1 MKTTVILLFSLL
13 IFVGAAQSQSC
24 EALTVHVENFESD
37 AGRAFVALYDSEKN
51 WLKKRCNGEIVAI
64 QDQKVTVTFED
75 VPPGSYAVSLYQ
87 DKNEN
92 GTLDT
97 NFFGIPK
104 EPTACS
110 NNASGR
116 FGPPSWSDASF
127 DVDNAPL
134 EIKIQF

>member
-1 MKTTVILLFSLL
+1 MKTPVILLFSLL
-13 IFVGAAQSQSC
+13 IWCGAAQSQSC
-24 EALTVHVENFESD
+24 AALTVHIENFESD
-37 AGRAFVALYDSEKN
+37 AGRAFVALYDSKKN

-64 QDQKVTVTFED
+64 QDQKATVVFED
-75 VPPGSYAVSLYQ
+75 VPPGTYAVSLYQ
-87 DKNEN
+87 DENGN

-110 NNASGR
+110 NNATGR
-116 FGPPSWSDASF
+116 FGPPSWSDAYF
-127 DVDNAPL
+127 DVEDAPL